1 MTDMDAFD
9 RLIAK
14 EVVHASAP
22 PRPVDDAAI
31 FTAVT
36 AAQSH
41 PWKLRSVFSAARF
54 VVAGA
59 IVALFGGFLVTS
71 ALLRGP
77 DDGQDRGAA
86 APASAAV
93 VSPTPTD
100 GTAEER
106 HKLIIDG
113 IVLSI
118 AARTGPTQEELPVLQ
133 GGEGHT
139 TIGDYAHPPY
149 WQIPDDLNDGLYI
162 SRDTAGSQAA
172 EAMILWTTFPGS
184 GHARP
189 CLLDPSAGPSLADL
203 ADEVATAPGTKFVS
217 GPADVTVGGRAAK
230 HVVVTVAL
238 DAFLAEVS
246 GGARTRTLG
255 CDPGYFFGWKPQ
267 EGGMLWYTTDV
278 GAKIDVWFVD
288 LDDRELF
295 LASITSEEADPSVL
309 DEIDAI
315 VGSIRFVE

>member
-1 MTDMDAFD
+1 MDAFD

-93 VSPTPTD
+93 VSLTPTD

-162 SRDTAGSQAA
+162 SRDTYGSQAA

-255 CDPGYFFGWKPQ
+255 CDPGYFFGWEADDAGAFWQ
-267 EGGMLWYTTDV
+267 ETLPGDSIGVWIVDVDGMLLFIEAITHTEAGPAVEQEIEDI
-278 GAKIDVWFVD
+278 ID
-288 LDDRELF
+288 
-295 LASITSEEADPSVL
+295 
-309 DEIDAI
+309 
-315 VGSIRFVE
+315 SIRFE